1 MIAKRVKVA
10 RMNQPA
16 SDYAY
21 WRSRPIR
28 ERIDALETLR
38 QQYMGC
44 ANNIWNSAKMFTLDF
59 KEFSELLNKIHIKT
73 SATPRET
80 KPITGAHIL

>member
-1 MIAKRVKVA
+1 MIEKVVKVI

-21 WRSRPIR
+21 WRSRSVQ

-38 QQYMGC
+38 QQYIEFRKDVHSGLQRVLRV
-44 ANNIWNSAKMFTLDF
+44 AQQKSAATGRLKDF
-59 KEFSELLNKIHIKT
+59 DDLQNLNDPT
-73 SATPRET
+73 QD
-80 KPITGAHIL
+80 

>member
-1 MIAKRVKVA
+1 MIAKVVKVA

-21 WRSRPIR
+21 WRSRPVS

-38 QQYMGC
+38 QRYIEFRKDVHPGLQRVLRVVKQQSD
-44 ANNIWNSAKMFTLDF
+44 NNCNDPAQD
-59 KEFSELLNKIHIKT
+59 
-73 SATPRET
+73 
-80 KPITGAHIL
+80 

>member
-1 MIAKRVKVA
+1 MIAKVVKVA

-21 WRSRPIR
+21 WRSRTVG

-38 QQYMGC
+38 QQY
-44 ANNIWNSAKMFTLDF
+44 I
-59 KEFSELLNKIHIKT
+59 EFRKDVHPGLQRVFRVVKQKSDKNLNDP
-73 SATPRET
+73 ARN
-80 KPITGAHIL
+80 

>member
-38 QQYMGC
+38 QQYM
-44 ANNIWNSAKMFTLDF
+44 
-59 KEFSELLNKIHIKT
+59 EFSKDVHPGLQSSQNC
-73 SATPRET
+73 
-80 KPITGAHIL
+80 